1 MTPEH
6 PRPTVAESHLTE
18 GEHATFAQ
26 TARQLQGCR
35 NHDGRGSSTA
45 ESPNQLNLLAAAQQ
59 QLANGLALPGLT
71 LPTAEDEAR
80 AMDEGKEMA
89 EAEDAHVALMAD
101 VESGNDQ
108 LAVATAPSQTHPIF
122 EAMRAEVETTWPD
135 PFDAASK
142 SALLA
147 HLTHEESIYLER
159 TTMPA
164 MIEAVEIP
172 RAVQTMVRE
181 KLAVV
186 VKVHASKPDS
196 TLRGASFPLDGQ
208 IKAELAEKDQQV
220 ADLKESGQDAS
231 VIELQRQK
239 REVLVDHLKDVKGV
253 VTQHD
258 CALQQVREARAA
270 ALEVMSDTI
279 GPALAGCG
287 ATLGAFLAGIQ
298 DQNQATHTKK
308 AELERV
314 HAQNSARSARAQ
326 ERLAAECG
334 RAMADARALT
344 SGSTGLDLLAI
355 IDGAVKA
362 ATRQAE
368 ASTNSE
374 KLRQT
379 TAGYGAAMLQAVADT
394 EGLQAKQ
401 VDAIETVKL
410 LRGAS
415 VDLGAVFTKAAG
427 ALDRTSGHWETM
439 VQQSRTRVRTT
450 LEQLVYTLYMWIKV
464 EMLTPAM
471 KKEALT
477 GQQVRI
483 KQHALDD
490 EKECVDLDDPAALHA
505 AVAAVAHA
513 KELHGHQVAR
523 VAAARSELD
532 AVVADYDYKELRR
545 VLTAAGV
552 KINPDPSAEP
562 EPDVSGI
569 LERSKRRLVQFLAL
583 GA

>member
-1 MTPEH
+1 MTQ
-6 PRPTVAESHLTE
+6 
-18 GEHATFAQ
+18 GEHVTFVQ

-35 NHDGRGSSTA
+35 NHDGRGGTA
-45 ESPNQLNLLAAAQQ
+45 ESPNQLNHLAAAQQ
-59 QLANGLALPGLT
+59 QLANGLALPVLR
-71 LPTAEDEAR
+71 LPTAEDKAR
-80 AMDEGKEMA
+80 AIDEGKKMA
-89 EAEDAHVALMAD
+89 EAEDAHVALVAD
-101 VESGNDQ
+101 ITSGNDL
-108 LAVATAPSQTHPIF
+108 LAVSTASSQTHPIF
-122 EAMRAEVETTWPD
+122 EAMRAEVETTWPN

-159 TTMPA
+159 TTIKA
-164 MIEAVEIP
+164 IEAMEIP

-186 VKVHASKPDS
+186 VKVHASKPDN
-196 TLRGASFPLDGQ
+196 TLRGVSFPLDGQ

-258 CALQQVREARAA
+258 TALRQVREARAA

-279 GPALAGCG
+279 GPALAACS
-287 ATLGAFLAGIQ
+287 APLGAFLAEAQ
-298 DQNQATHTKK
+298 AQKAATHTKK
-308 AELERV
+308 MELEQV
-314 HAQNSARSARAQ
+314 HAQNTARSTQAQ
-326 ERLAAECG
+326 ERLAADSS
-334 RAMADARALT
+334 RAMEDARALM
-344 SGSTGLDLLAI
+344 SGSTGVGLLAI

-368 ASTNSE
+368 ATANSE
-374 KLRQT
+374 RLRQT
-379 TAGYGAAMLQAVADT
+379 TAGYSAAMLQAVADT
-394 EGLQAKQ
+394 EGLHAKQ
-401 VDAIETVKL
+401 VDTIETVKL
-410 LRGAS
+410 LQAS
-415 VDLGAVFTKAAG
+415 SADLAAVFAKAAG
-427 ALDRTSGHWETM
+427 ALDSTSGHWETM
-439 VQQSRTRVRTT
+439 VRQSRTRVRTT
-450 LEQLVYTLYMWIKV
+450 LEQLVHTLYMWIKV

-477 GQQVRI
+477 SQQVKI

-505 AVAAVAHA
+505 AVAAVATA

-523 VAAARSELD
+523 VAAARSALD

-545 VLTAAGV
+545 VLAAVGV

-562 EPDVSGI
+562 EPDVSGF
-569 LERSKRRLVQFLAL
+569 LERWKQRWMRFLAL
-583 GA
+583 GS